1 MRIDLLHYFN
11 DDDCDSLMQIKKS
24 ALKFCIILLYHSTH
38 YLLNTLKLSCMNTE
52 RKFEVKLINQTSSL
66 PVKFDSNFTDNWSDD
81 IHTPSLPLP
90 SLSGCVT
97 SSDFLP
103 HIVFMYYVAFRHDCY
118 AIEHVVSNTFKHGV
132 IWTTPPLVYEYR
144 HFSYRWNWN
153 QTSQVSCSF
162 DLLNNTY
169 RVIALG
175 IIMVKSGH
183 RLQVAPEHN
192 RLIKETT
199 IFFSIWHNL

>member
-11 DDDCDSLMQIKKS
+11 DHDCDSLMQIKKKS
-24 ALKFCIILLYHSTH
+24 ALKFCIIPLLNSTH

-52 RKFEVKLINQTSSL
+52 RKFEVKLINQTSSW

-97 SSDFLP
+97 LSDFLP
-103 HIVFMYYVAFRHDCY
+103 YIVFMYYVSFRHDCY
-118 AIEHVVSNTFKHGV
+118 DIEHVVSNMFKHGV

-144 HFSYRWNWN
+144 HFSYR
-153 QTSQVSCSF
+153 
-162 DLLNNTY
+162 
-169 RVIALG
+169 
-175 IIMVKSGH
+175 
-183 RLQVAPEHN
+183 
-192 RLIKETT
+192 
-199 IFFSIWHNL
+199 